1 MINDYIKNAI
11 ENRQDFLRFSN
22 QQELVRFIVEVYK
35 LYKNREPNSQ
45 ELSVLI
51 QSFETGIFSAQKTID
66 KIVENKSKFNFE
78 LQTLYDKNG
87 NPIKRFVK

>member
-11 ENRQDFLRFSN
+11 ENRQNFLRFAN

-78 LQTLYDKNG
+78 LQTLYDQNG

>member
-1 MINDYIKNAI
+1 MINDYIKNVI
-11 ENRQDFLRFSN
+11 ENKQNFLRFAN

-66 KIVENKSKFNFE
+66 KIIENKSKFNFE

-87 NPIKRFVK
+87 DPIKRFVK

>member
-1 MINDYIKNAI
+1 MINDYIKNVI
-11 ENRQDFLRFSN
+11 ENRQNFLRFAN

-51 QSFETGIFSAQKTID
+51 QSFETGIFSIQKTID
-66 KIVENKSKFNFE
+66 KIVDNRSKFNFE
-78 LQTLYDKNG
+78 LQTLYDQNG
-87 NPIKRFVK
+87 NPIKRFIK

>member
-1 MINDYIKNAI
+1 MINDYIKNVI
-11 ENRQDFLRFSN
+11 ENRQNFLRFAN

-66 KIVENKSKFNFE
+66 KIVENKSKLNFE

>member
-35 LYKNREPNSQ
+35 LHKNREPNSQ
-45 ELSVLI
+45 ELSILI
-51 QSFETGIFSAQKTID
+51 QSFESGIFSIQKTID

>member
-1 MINDYIKNAI
+1 MINDYIKNII
-11 ENRQDFLRFSN
+11 ENRQNFLRFAN

>member
-1 MINDYIKNAI
+1 MINDYIKNII
-11 ENRQDFLRFSN
+11 ENRQNFLRFAN

-66 KIVENKSKFNFE
+66 KIIENKSKFNFE

>member
-35 LYKNREPNSQ
+35 LYKNREPNSK

-51 QSFETGIFSAQKTID
+51 QSFESGIFSIQKTID

-78 LQTLYDKNG
+78 LQTLYDQNG
-87 NPIKRFVK
+87 NTIKRFVK

>member
-51 QSFETGIFSAQKTID
+51 QSFETGIFLIQKTID
-66 KIVENKSKFNFE
+66 KIVDNRSKFNFE
-78 LQTLYDKNG
+78 LQTLYDQNG
-87 NPIKRFVK
+87 NPIKRFIK

>member
-11 ENRQDFLRFSN
+11 ENRQDFLSFSN

-35 LYKNREPNSQ
+35 LYKNRERNSQ

-51 QSFETGIFSAQKTID
+51 QSFETGIFSAI
-66 KIVENKSKFNFE
+66 
-78 LQTLYDKNG
+78 
-87 NPIKRFVK
+87 

>member
-1 MINDYIKNAI
+1 MINDYIKNVI
-11 ENRQDFLRFSN
+11 ENRQNFLRFST

-78 LQTLYDKNG
+78 LQTLYDQNG

>member
-51 QSFETGIFSAQKTID
+51 QSFEAGIFSIQKTID
-66 KIVENKSKFNFE
+66 KIVDNRSKFNFE
-78 LQTLYDKNG
+78 LQTLYDQNG
-87 NPIKRFVK
+87 NPIKRFIK

>member
-11 ENRQDFLRFSN
+11 ENRQNFLRFAN

-66 KIVENKSKFNFE
+66 KIVENKRKFNFE

>member
-1 MINDYIKNAI
+1 MINDYIKNVI
-11 ENRQDFLRFSN
+11 ENRQNFLRFSN

-87 NPIKRFVK
+87 NPIKCFVK

>member
-1 MINDYIKNAI
+1 MINDYIKNVI
-11 ENRQDFLRFSN
+11 ENRQNFSRFAN

>member
-1 MINDYIKNAI
+1 MINDYIKNVI
-11 ENRQDFLRFSN
+11 ENRQNFLRFAN

-35 LYKNREPNSQ
+35 LYKNRDPNSQ

>member
-1 MINDYIKNAI
+1 MINDYIKNVI
-11 ENRQDFLRFSN
+11 ENRQNFLRFAN

-45 ELSVLI
+45 ELSVLM
-51 QSFETGIFSAQKTID
+51 QYFETGIFSAQKTID

>member
-1 MINDYIKNAI
+1 MINDYIKNVI
-11 ENRQDFLRFSN
+11 ENRQNFLRFAN

-87 NPIKRFVK
+87 DPIKRFVK

>member
-1 MINDYIKNAI
+1 MINDYIKNVI
-11 ENRQDFLRFSN
+11 ENRQNFLRFSN

-78 LQTLYDKNG
+78 FQTLYDKNG

>member
-51 QSFETGIFSAQKTID
+51 QSFETGLFSAQKTID

-78 LQTLYDKNG
+78 LQTLYDQNG
-87 NPIKRFVK
+87 NPIKCFIK

>member
-1 MINDYIKNAI
+1 MINDYIKNVI
-11 ENRQDFLRFSN
+11 ENRQNFLRFAN

-51 QSFETGIFSAQKTID
+51 QSFGTGIFSAQKTID

>member
-1 MINDYIKNAI
+1 MINDYIKNVK
-11 ENRQDFLRFSN
+11 ENRQNFLRFSN

-51 QSFETGIFSAQKTID
+51 QSFETGIISAQKTID

>member
-11 ENRQDFLRFSN
+11 ENRQNFLRFSN

-51 QSFETGIFSAQKTID
+51 QSFETGIFSIQKTID

-78 LQTLYDKNG
+78 LQTLYNQNG
-87 NPIKRFVK
+87 NPIKRFVQ

>member
-1 MINDYIKNAI
+1 MINDYIKNVI
-11 ENRQDFLRFSN
+11 ENRQNFLRFAN
-22 QQELVRFIVEVYK
+22 QQELVRFIIEVYK

>member
-1 MINDYIKNAI
+1 MINDYIKNVI
-11 ENRQDFLRFSN
+11 ENRRNFLRFAN

-35 LYKNREPNSQ
+35 LYKNRDPNSQ

>member
-51 QSFETGIFSAQKTID
+51 QSFETGIFSIQKTID
-66 KIVENKSKFNFE
+66 KIVDNRSKFNFE
-78 LQTLYDKNG
+78 LQTLYDQNG
-87 NPIKRFVK
+87 NPIKCFIK

>member
-1 MINDYIKNAI
+1 MINNYIKNVI
-11 ENRQDFLRFSN
+11 ENRQNFLRFSN

>member
-11 ENRQDFLRFSN
+11 ENRQNFLRFAN

-45 ELSVLI
+45 ELSILI
-51 QSFETGIFSAQKTID
+51 QSFETGIFSIQKTID

>member
-11 ENRQDFLRFSN
+11 ENRQNFLRFSN

>member
-1 MINDYIKNAI
+1 MINDYIKNVI
-11 ENRQDFLRFSN
+11 ENRQNFLRFAN

-66 KIVENKSKFNFE
+66 KIIENKSKFNFE

>member
-1 MINDYIKNAI
+1 MINDYIKNVI
-11 ENRQDFLRFSN
+11 ENRQNFLRFAN

-66 KIVENKSKFNFE
+66 KIVDNRSKFNFE
-78 LQTLYDKNG
+78 LQTLYDQNG